1 MGIFDKVKEIA
12 SNSINTGKETGNEE
26 TIKSKISEG
35 ILLAVNKV
43 SEEREHY
50 YNKNNVP
57 SIDSIDNIISDYSN
71 KNALISGGASI
82 IPGPLGMAAAIPEII
97 AVINNQ
103 LKMIY
108 DIAKANGQ
116 KEINKELLIT
126 VLLSAMGNASGNL
139 LIVHG
144 QKIMAKRVGAR
155 VLQTLIKLLGG
166 KITQQI
172 AKSMAAK
179 WIPIAGAIAMAA
191 WSKYTTNKIG
201 QKAKEVFSKEIVFE
215 NSEINESNIIDIVDE
230 KINFKSIQKTK
241 VQILINLIKIDNNI
255 DSSEI
260 KFIED
265 FMDKIEL
272 DIDDKMDLIQQLNN
286 QNKISVDY
294 NILKNNNEEILYL
307 LIDLVTLAK
316 IDNEFHIT
324 EKLFIKEIAKI
335 LEFNQE
341 ELQLLMES

>member
-1 MGIFDKVKEIA
+1 M
-12 SNSINTGKETGNEE
+12 
-26 TIKSKISEG
+26 
-35 ILLAVNKV
+35 
-43 SEEREHY
+43 
-50 YNKNNVP
+50 
-57 SIDSIDNIISDYSN
+57 
-71 KNALISGGASI
+71 ISGGASI

-97 AVINNQ
+97 AVLNNQ

-116 KEINKELLIT
+116 NEINKELLIS
-126 VLLSAMGNASGNL
+126 VFLSAMGNATGNL

-144 QKIMAKRVGAR
+144 QKIMMKRVGQR

-166 KITQQI
+166 KITQQL

-230 KINFKSIQKTK
+230 KINLKSIQKTK

-265 FMDKIEL
+265 FMDKIEF

-307 LIDLVTLAK
+307 LIDLVALAK

>member
-1 MGIFDKVKEIA
+1 MEIFDKVKEMA
-12 SNSINTGKETGNEE
+12 SSTINKGKETLTEE
-26 TIKSKISEG
+26 TIKNKISEG
-35 ILLAVNKV
+35 ISSAVNKV
-43 SEEREHY
+43 SEERENY

-57 SIDSIDNIISDYSN
+57 TIDSIDNIISDYGN
-71 KNALISGGASI
+71 KNALISGGASM

-116 KEINKELLIT
+116 NEINKELLIS
-126 VLLSAMGNASGNL
+126 VFLSAMGNASGNL

-155 VLQTLIKLLGG
+155 ALQTLIKLLGG
-166 KITQQI
+166 KITQQL

-230 KINFKSIQKTK
+230 KINLKSIQKTK
-241 VQILINLIKIDNNI
+241 IQILINLIKIDNNI

-260 KFIED
+260 NFIED

-272 DIDDKMDLIQQLNN
+272 DIDDKMDLIQQLNS

-307 LIDLVTLAK
+307 LIDLVSLAK

>member
-1 MGIFDKVKEIA
+1 MGTFDKIKEMA
-12 SNSINTGKETGNEE
+12 SSTVNKGKETLNEE

-35 ILLAVNKV
+35 ILSAVNKV
-43 SEEREHY
+43 SEERENY
-50 YNKNNVP
+50 YKKNNVP

-230 KINFKSIQKTK
+230 KINLKSIQKTK

-307 LIDLVTLAK
+307 LIDLVALAK

>member
-116 KEINKELLIT
+116 NEINKELLIS
-126 VLLSAMGNASGNL
+126 VFLSAMGNASGNL

-144 QKIMAKRVGAR
+144 QRIMAKRVGAR
-155 VLQTLIKLLGG
+155 ALQTLIKLLGG

-201 QKAKEVFSKEIVFE
+201 QKAKEVFSKEIFFE
-215 NSEINESNIIDIVDE
+215 NNESNIIDIIDIVDE

-272 DIDDKMDLIQQLNN
+272 DIDDKMDLIQQLNS
-286 QNKISVDY
+286 QNKI
-294 NILKNNNEEILYL
+294 
-307 LIDLVTLAK
+307 
-316 IDNEFHIT
+316 
-324 EKLFIKEIAKI
+324 
-335 LEFNQE
+335 
-341 ELQLLMES
+341 

>member
-139 LIVHG
+139 LIVQG

-155 VLQTLIKLLGG
+155 VLQTLIKLLGV
-166 KITQQI
+166 KRS
-172 AKSMAAK
+172 AKLGS
-179 WIPIAGAIAMAA
+179 
-191 WSKYTTNKIG
+191 
-201 QKAKEVFSKEIVFE
+201 
-215 NSEINESNIIDIVDE
+215 
-230 KINFKSIQKTK
+230 
-241 VQILINLIKIDNNI
+241 
-255 DSSEI
+255 
-260 KFIED
+260 
-265 FMDKIEL
+265 
-272 DIDDKMDLIQQLNN
+272 
-286 QNKISVDY
+286 
-294 NILKNNNEEILYL
+294 
-307 LIDLVTLAK
+307 
-316 IDNEFHIT
+316 
-324 EKLFIKEIAKI
+324 
-335 LEFNQE
+335 
-341 ELQLLMES
+341 

>member
-1 MGIFDKVKEIA
+1 MGTFDKIKEMA
-12 SNSINTGKETGNEE
+12 SSTVNKGKETLNEE

-35 ILLAVNKV
+35 ILSAVNKV
-43 SEEREHY
+43 SEERENY
-50 YNKNNVP
+50 YKKNNVP
-57 SIDSIDNIISDYSN
+57 SIDSIDNIISDYGN

-97 AVINNQ
+97 AVLNNQ

-116 KEINKELLIT
+116 NEINKELLIS
-126 VLLSAMGNASGNL
+126 VFLSAMGNASGNL

-155 VLQTLIKLLGG
+155 ALQTLIKLLGG

-230 KINFKSIQKTK
+230 KINLKSIQKTK

-307 LIDLVTLAK
+307 LIDLVALAK

>member
-1 MGIFDKVKEIA
+1 MGTFDKIKEMA
-12 SNSINTGKETGNEE
+12 SSTVNKGKETLNEE

-35 ILLAVNKV
+35 ILSAVNKV
-43 SEEREHY
+43 SEERENY
-50 YNKNNVP
+50 YKKNNVP

-230 KINFKSIQKTK
+230 KINLKSIQKTK

-272 DIDDKMDLIQQLNN
+272 DIDDKMDLIQQLNS
-286 QNKISVDY
+286 QNKISADY

-307 LIDLVTLAK
+307 LIDLVALAK

>member
-1 MGIFDKVKEIA
+1 MEIFDKVKEMA
-12 SNSINTGKETGNEE
+12 SSTINKGKETLTEE
-26 TIKSKISEG
+26 TIKNKISEG
-35 ILLAVNKV
+35 ISSAVNKV
-43 SEEREHY
+43 SEERENY

-57 SIDSIDNIISDYSN
+57 TIDSIDNIISDYGN
-71 KNALISGGASI
+71 KNALISGGASM

-166 KITQQI
+166 KITQQL

-179 WIPIAGAIAMAA
+179 WIPIAGAVAMAA
-191 WSKYTTNKIG
+191 WSRYTTNKIG
-201 QKAKEVFSKEIVFE
+201 EKSIEIFSKEITFE
-215 NSEINESNIIDIVDE
+215 KDVIEEVNITNFEEKDFNIQNINKK
-230 KINFKSIQKTK
+230 KIGIM
-241 VQILINLIKIDNNI
+241 INLMKIDNNI
-255 DSSEI
+255 DTNEL

-265 FMDKIEL
+265 FIE
-272 DIDDKMDLIQQLNN
+272 K
-286 QNKISVDY
+286 
-294 NILKNNNEEILYL
+294 
-307 LIDLVTLAK
+307 IDL
-316 IDNEFHIT
+316 
-324 EKLFIKEIAKI
+324 
-335 LEFNQE
+335 
-341 ELQLLMES
+341 

>member
-1 MGIFDKVKEIA
+1 MGTFDKIKEMA
-12 SNSINTGKETGNEE
+12 SSTVNKGKETLNEE

-35 ILLAVNKV
+35 ILSAVNKV
-43 SEEREHY
+43 SEERENY
-50 YNKNNVP
+50 YKKNNVP
-57 SIDSIDNIISDYSN
+57 SIDSIDNIISDYGN

-97 AVINNQ
+97 AVLNNQ

-116 KEINKELLIT
+116 NEINKELLIS
-126 VLLSAMGNASGNL
+126 VFLSAMGNASGNL

-230 KINFKSIQKTK
+230 KINLKSIQKTK

-307 LIDLVTLAK
+307 LIDLVALAK

>member
-1 MGIFDKVKEIA
+1 M
-12 SNSINTGKETGNEE
+12 
-26 TIKSKISEG
+26 
-35 ILLAVNKV
+35 
-43 SEEREHY
+43 
-50 YNKNNVP
+50 
-57 SIDSIDNIISDYSN
+57 
-71 KNALISGGASI
+71 ISGGASI

-97 AVINNQ
+97 AVLNNQ

-116 KEINKELLIT
+116 NEINKELLIS
-126 VLLSAMGNASGNL
+126 VFLSAMGNASGNL

-155 VLQTLIKLLGG
+155 ALQTLIKLLGG
-166 KITQQI
+166 KITQQL

-230 KINFKSIQKTK
+230 KINLKSIQKTK

-255 DSSEI
+255 NSSEI

-265 FMDKIEL
+265 FMDKIEF

-307 LIDLVTLAK
+307 LIDLVALAK

-341 ELQLLMES
+341 ELQLLIES